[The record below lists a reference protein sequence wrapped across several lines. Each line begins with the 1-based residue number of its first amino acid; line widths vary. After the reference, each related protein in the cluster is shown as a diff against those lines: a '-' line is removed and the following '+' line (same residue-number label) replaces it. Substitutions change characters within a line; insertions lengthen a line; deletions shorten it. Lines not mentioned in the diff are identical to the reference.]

1 MDAMRATFAQGE
13 YGPELVRLM
22 TEALE
27 SAWRQV
33 LPLVKDVEL
42 GRLVLA
48 GAIIEQVDLGV
59 RAHDDLVASARKALE
74 AALRLSC
81 GAAARRPSPDAP
93 ERRRRDDDAK
103 PAEISGRSGL

>member
-1 MDAMRATFAQGE
+1 MDATHTPFAQGE

-33 LPLVKDVEL
+33 RPLVKDVEL

-48 GAIIEQVDLGV
+48 SAIIEQVDLGV
-59 RAHDDLVASARKALE
+59 RVHEDLVATARKALE
-74 AALRLSC
+74 AAMRLSF
-81 GAAARRPSPDAP
+81 GDAASLAC
-93 ERRRRDDDAK
+93 K
-103 PAEISGRSGL
+103 G

>member
-1 MDAMRATFAQGE
+1 MDAKRAPFAQGE

-48 GAIIEQVDLGV
+48 GAIIEQVDLGM

-74 AALRLSC
+74 AALRLS
-81 GAAARRPSPDAP
+81 GGEAAPLCLTQQSEDARASASRSAAVFD
-93 ERRRRDDDAK
+93 
-103 PAEISGRSGL
+103 SRSGP